1 MLQRT
6 VSLAAELIIA
16 AIIAVAMFALELA
29 VSPLLMMLPNIW
41 GYAP

>member
-1 MLQRT
+1 MLYRII
-6 VSLAAELIIA
+6 SLVLELVIA

-29 VSPLLMMLPNIW
+29 ASPLLMVLPNIW